1 MGSWRAPHRPN
12 AVTNADQTVITV
24 VHSGIQ
30 RRPRPQTPRSHP
42 RPSAVC
48 TAFLGNPLKPAIPG
62 TPSLPSWLPLL
73 SHRFVC
79 FPFSRPSPVNKSPN
93 HPLHPPVC
101 FSPSWGG
108 VGFVGSFKNPYLEVS
123 EEEGFMPWV
132 PGLLGVCRFFF
143 LEDLYQSEFLRLGGS
158 WR

>member
-101 FSPSWGG
+101 FSPSWGR
-108 VGFVGSFKNPYLEVS
+108 S
-123 EEEGFMPWV
+123 
-132 PGLLGVCRFFF
+132 GVCW
-143 LEDLYQSEFLRLGGS
+143 LLQKSILGGFGRRGFYALGS
-158 WR
+158 WVCVGASSWKICTSLSS